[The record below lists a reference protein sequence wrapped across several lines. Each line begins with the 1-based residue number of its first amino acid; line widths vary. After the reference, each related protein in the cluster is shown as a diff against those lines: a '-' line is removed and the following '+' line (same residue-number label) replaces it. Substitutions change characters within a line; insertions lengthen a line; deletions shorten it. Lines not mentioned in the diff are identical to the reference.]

1 MIASVRGT
9 LLEKELDHVVVE
21 VGGVGLR
28 VAVSL
33 HTLAQ
38 LPPVGDSAFL
48 RTHLQVRED
57 ALTLF
62 GFASIEERSAFELCT
77 SVQGIGAKIAM
88 SILSSLAPSEL
99 ALAIKNEDVARLKKV
114 PGVGMKTAERMVLEL
129 RDKLDRAGLAPVGE
143 RAATAKWA
151 AGKPGDGLAT
161 QVSSAL
167 INLGYRPAE
176 AERAAEAA
184 AGTAPQASVA
194 DLLKRA
200 LRTLAE

>member
-9 LLEKELDHVVVE
+9 LLEKEIDHVVVE

-28 VAVSL
+28 IAVSL

-38 LPPVGDSAFL
+38 LPPVGGSAFL

-62 GFASIEERSAFELCT
+62 GFASDEERSAFELCT

-88 SILSSLAPSEL
+88 SILSSLAPAEL
-99 ALAIKNEDVARLKKV
+99 ALAIRNEDALRLKKV
-114 PGVGMKTAERMVLEL
+114 PGVGMKTAERLVLEL
-129 RDKLDRAGLAPVGE
+129 RDKLDRAGLTPMPS
-143 RAATAKWA
+143 
-151 AGKPGDGLAT
+151 AGKNSVAKSGDPLAS

-167 INLGYRPAE
+167 VNLGYRPAE

-184 AGTAPQASVA
+184 AGMAPQASVA